1 MKTLFVS
8 YRVTDLDRSLG
19 FYTALGYIELG
30 RVEIGD
36 GARLVIL
43 KFPDE
48 PAASL
53 ELVHRPGDGP
63 IDVGS
68 GFDHLAIQVETL
80 ATTLETLTERR
91 PGARTPP
98 VPGRPA
104 RPEDVMAHGPG
115 RVPDRVGGVAVRTSR
130 RHHRSRLRLRQPRSV
145 E

>member
-19 FYTALGYIELG
+19 FYTTVGYVELG
-30 RVEIGD
+30 RIEVDD
-36 GARLVIL
+36 GTRLVIL

-63 IDVGS
+63 VDVGS

-80 ATTLETLTERR
+80 ATTLESLTEAGLSPEPLQY
-91 PGARTPP
+91 PGGP
-98 VPGRPA
+98 
-104 RPEDVMAHGPG
+104 HGPQTSWLKD
-115 RVPDRVGGVAVRTSR
+115 PDGYRIE
-130 RHHRSRLRLRQPRSV
+130 LV
-145 E
+145 EWPSGHPDGITAADFT